1 MKFQSLKFML
11 MSYCILLLA
20 GMSQFLI
27 IVVLEKH
34 LSLSLYSKYTLIFS
48 FFPIYQMVLDL
59 GLQGEVIKR
68 LQTGINKSAELRRM
82 VRLRLGTSIIA
93 VAFALAH
100 SFFAGL
106 DTTLI
111 VGVLV
116 LSLCFIP
123 FSFLMNLEIVGYSD
137 RKWYLATS
145 SRFGKLLGAIVFVIV
160 FLTAKSK
167 EAPATLIY
175 GFSGML
181 FTYSVLA
188 AVLYWVG
195 RVHFKAYWDRKLG
208 IPALFTSSYGIIV
221 NFGFWWLFGSLFS
234 VLNIRLFG
242 ADGLAVFNTAFVLM
256 TPVSLG
262 VQLGLNFSLTIK
274 DDLEKKIPLLWGL
287 SIIFTIFY
295 GLILNIDSF
304 FGIFFKNI
312 DHTMVMHCLWPLIL
326 AHPILAISQRQAI
339 ILQSASYK
347 NPVAFAPLVAVF
359 TVGVAVIY
367 SVIYTMPYYGMSY
380 VFLIAS
386 LSYFIFIYSKWL
398 KYTRYL
404 PLPHIQD

>member
-1 MKFQSLKFML
+1 
-11 MSYCILLLA
+11 MSYGILLLA

-27 IVVLEKH
+27 IIVLEKH
-34 LSLSLYSKYTLIFS
+34 LSLSLYSKYTLVFS

-82 VRLRLGTSIIA
+82 VRLRLGASIVA
-93 VAFALAH
+93 VVLALVH

-111 VGVLV
+111 MGVLV

-123 FSFLMNLEIVGYSD
+123 FSLLMNLEIVGYSD
-137 RKWYLATS
+137 RKWYLATC
-145 SRFGKLLGAIVFVIV
+145 SRYGKLFGAIVFVIIFFTV
-160 FLTAKSK
+160 KSK
-167 EAPATLIY
+167 GAPTTLIY

-181 FTYSVLA
+181 LTYSVLA

-195 RVHFKAYWDRKLG
+195 RAHFKAGWEHKLG
-208 IPALFTSSYGIIV
+208 IPDLLSSSYGIIV

-234 VLNIRLFG
+234 VFNIRLFG
-242 ADGLAVFNTAFVLM
+242 DDGLAVFNTAFVLM
-256 TPVSLG
+256 APVSLG

-274 DDLEKKIPLLWGL
+274 DDLKKKILLLWGL
-287 SIIFTIFY
+287 SIIFTISY

-304 FGIFFKNI
+304 FGIFFRNI

-339 ILQSASYK
+339 LLQSTSFK
-347 NPVAFAPLVAVF
+347 NSVAFAPLIAVF

-367 SVIYTMPYYGMSY
+367 SVVYTMPYYGMSY

-404 PLPHIQD
+404 PFPHIQS

>member
-1 MKFQSLKFML
+1 MKLQSLKFMVI
-11 MSYCILLLA
+11 SYGILLLA

-34 LSLSLYSKYTLIFS
+34 LSLPLYSKYTLVFS

-68 LQTGINKSAELRRM
+68 LQTGINKSAELKRM
-82 VRLRLGTSIIA
+82 VRLRFGASIVA
-93 VAFALAH
+93 VVLAVIH

-111 VGVLV
+111 MGVLV

-123 FSFLMNLEIVGYSD
+123 FSFLLNLEIVGYSD
-137 RKWYLATS
+137 RKWYLATC
-145 SRFGKLLGAIVFVIV
+145 SRFGKLFGAIVFVII
-160 FLTAKSK
+160 FFTAKSK
-167 EAPATLIY
+167 EAPTTLIS
-175 GFSGML
+175 GFLGML
-181 FTYSVLA
+181 LTYSVLA
-188 AVLYWVG
+188 AVLYRMG
-195 RVHFKAYWDRKLG
+195 RSHFKAAWEHKLG
-208 IPALFTSSYGIIV
+208 IPALFASSYGIIV
-221 NFGFWWLFGSLFS
+221 NFGLWWLFSSLFS
-234 VLNIRLFG
+234 VLNIRIFG
-242 ADGLAVFNTAFVLM
+242 GDGLAIFNTAFILM
-256 TPVSLG
+256 APVSLG

-274 DDLEKKIPLLWGL
+274 DGLKKIPLLWGL

-312 DHTMVMHCLWPLIL
+312 DHTMVMHCLWPLLL

-339 ILQSASYK
+339 LLQSTSFK
-347 NPVAFAPLVAVF
+347 NSVAFAPLIAVF
-359 TVGVAVIY
+359 TVGVAVLY
-367 SVIYTMPYYGMSY
+367 SVFYTMPYYGMSY

-386 LSYFIFIYSKWL
+386 LSYFIFIYSKWI
-398 KYTRYL
+398 KHTRYL
-404 PLPHIQD
+404 PFPHIQG